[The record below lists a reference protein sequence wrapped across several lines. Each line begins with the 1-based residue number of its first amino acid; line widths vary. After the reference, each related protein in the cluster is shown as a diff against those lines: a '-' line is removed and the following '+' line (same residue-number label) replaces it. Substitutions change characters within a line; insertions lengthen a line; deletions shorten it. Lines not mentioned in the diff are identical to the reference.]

1 MRACRLGCLGPDKL
15 ARAGWSGRAV
25 ASVSVGVPWTG
36 RVGPSGLVRRGCCE
50 RVGLDALDRTSRPE
64 WVGPEGLL
72 RACRLGCLGLDE
84 STRMGWLGGVVV
96 SVSVWMP
103 WSGRVDPNGLV
114 RTGCRER
121 VGWDALGRPSRPE
134 WVGPCTVCIRS
145 FWFETAV
152 PCPLFPALRA
162 AAFRALFRCLLC
174 LARTSLYTGVAFL
187 CFGLLPPV
195 LCSAVSYASPAPP
208 CTRALPSCASDCCL
222 PCFVPLSP
230 MPRPHLLVHGRC
242 LPVLRTAASRA
253 LFRCLLCLA
262 RTSLYTGVAFLCF
275 GLLPPVLCSAVSYAS
290 PAPPCTRALPSCA
303 SDCCLPCFVSLSPMP
318 RPFLLAPRSLPPVAH
333 GPLLSV
339 HGPALSCSSA
349 RSFLPFGLHSLTP
362 SCTLHPPAPSCSFA
376 HAFLRFG
383 PLPLALLTLPALLPV
398 QKKTPEGLAFGGF
411 RLLSVANY
419 FARAFRLT
427 SLAALSAS
435 FGFFEMAL
443 LSCASAAVRSPSL
456 TAMTARR

>member
-1 MRACRLGCLGPDKL
+1 MRACRLGCLGPDEL

-25 ASVSVGVPWTG
+25 ASVSVWMPWTG
-36 RVGPSGLVRRGCCE
+36 RVDPNGLVRRGCCE
-50 RVGLDALDRTSRPE
+50 RVGWGALDRTSWPE
-64 WVGPEGLL
+64 RVGPDGLS

-103 WSGRVDPNGLV
+103 WAVRAGPNGLV

-134 WVGPCTVCIRS
+134 WVGPCTVWIRS

-174 LARTSLYTGVAFL
+174 LARTSLHPGVAFL
-187 CFGLLPPV
+187 CFGLLPSV

-208 CTRALPSCASDCCL
+208 CTRA
-222 PCFVPLSP
+222 
-230 MPRPHLLVHGRC
+230 
-242 LPVLRTAASRA
+242 
-253 LFRCLLCLA
+253 
-262 RTSLYTGVAFLCF
+262 
-275 GLLPPVLCSAVSYAS
+275 
-290 PAPPCTRALPSCA
+290 
-303 SDCCLPCFVSLSPMP
+303 
-318 RPFLLAPRSLPPVAH
+318 LPPVAH

-349 RSFLPFGLHSLTP
+349 RSFLPFGLHSLT
-362 SCTLHPPAPSCSFA
+362 PSCSFA

>member
-1 MRACRLGCLGPDKL
+1 MNIFVRGALFPHWTRK
-15 ARAGWSGRAV
+15 RSGGVV

-36 RVGPSGLVRRGCCE
+36 RVGPSGLVWTGCRE

-134 WVGPCTVCIRS
+134 WVGPCTVWIRS
-145 FWFETAV
+145 FLFETAV
-152 PCPLFPALRA
+152 PGLLFPCASGRCLPCFVPLSPMPRPHLLAPGRCLPVLRT

-174 LARTSLYTGVAFL
+174 LARTSLYPGVAFL
-187 CFGLLPPV
+187 CFGLLPSV
-195 LCSAVSYASPAPP
+195 LCFAVSYASPVPP
-208 CTRALPSCASDCCL
+208 CTQVVASCS
-222 PCFVPLSP
+222 
-230 MPRPHLLVHGRC
+230 PRP
-242 LPVLRTAASRA
+242 A
-253 LFRCLLCLA
+253 
-262 RTSLYTGVAFLCF
+262 
-275 GLLPPVLCSAVSYAS
+275 
-290 PAPPCTRALPSCA
+290 
-303 SDCCLPCFVSLSPMP
+303 SLSP
-318 RPFLLAPRSLPPVAH
+318 RPRSFLFF
-333 GPLLSV
+333 
-339 HGPALSCSSA
+339 GPALSCSSA
-349 RSFLPFGLHSLTP
+349 RSFLP
-362 SCTLHPPAPSCSFA
+362 
-376 HAFLRFG
+376 FG

>member
-1 MRACRLGCLGPDKL
+1 
-15 ARAGWSGRAV
+15 
-25 ASVSVGVPWTG
+25 
-36 RVGPSGLVRRGCCE
+36 
-50 RVGLDALDRTSRPE
+50 
-64 WVGPEGLL
+64 
-72 RACRLGCLGLDE
+72 
-84 STRMGWLGGVVV
+84 MGWLGGVVV

-103 WSGRVDPNGLV
+103 WTGRAGPNGLV
-114 RTGCRER
+114 RARFGFVHFGSR
-121 VGWDALGRPSRPE
+121 RP
-134 WVGPCTVCIRS
+134 
-145 FWFETAV
+145 
-152 PCPLFPALRA
+152 FPARFSLR
-162 AAFRALFRCLLC
+162 
-174 LARTSLYTGVAFL
+174 SG
-187 CFGLLPPV
+187 P
-195 LCSAVSYASPAPP
+195 
-208 CTRALPSCASDCCL
+208 LPS
-222 PCFVPLSP
+222 
-230 MPRPHLLVHGRC
+230 
-242 LPVLRTAASRA
+242 
-253 LFRCLLCLA
+253 
-262 RTSLYTGVAFLCF
+262 
-275 GLLPPVLCSAVSYAS
+275 VLCSAVSYAS

-339 HGPALSCSSA
+339 HGPALSCSSAPLFPVLRPALSCPSA

>member
-1 MRACRLGCLGPDKL
+1 M
-15 ARAGWSGRAV
+15 
-25 ASVSVGVPWTG
+25 PWTG
-36 RVGPSGLVRRGCCE
+36 RAG
-50 RVGLDALDRTSRPE
+50 
-64 WVGPEGLL
+64 
-72 RACRLGCLGLDE
+72 
-84 STRMGWLGGVVV
+84 
-96 SVSVWMP
+96 
-103 WSGRVDPNGLV
+103 PNGLV
-114 RTGCRER
+114 RARFGFVHFGSR
-121 VGWDALGRPSRPE
+121 RP
-134 WVGPCTVCIRS
+134 
-145 FWFETAV
+145 
-152 PCPLFPALRA
+152 FPARFSLR
-162 AAFRALFRCLLC
+162 
-174 LARTSLYTGVAFL
+174 SGP
-187 CFGLLPPV
+187 LPSV

-230 MPRPHLLVHGRC
+230 MPRPHLLVPGRC
-242 LPVLRTAASRA
+242 LPVLRTAAFRA

-262 RTSLYTGVAFLCF
+262 RS
-275 GLLPPVLCSAVSYAS
+275 SYAS
-290 PAPPCTRALPSCA
+290 PVP
-303 SDCCLPCFVSLSPMP
+303 PMP

>member
-1 MRACRLGCLGPDKL
+1 MRACRLGCLGPDEL

-25 ASVSVGVPWTG
+25 ASVSVWMPWTG
-36 RVGPSGLVRRGCCE
+36 RVDPNGLVRRGCCE
-50 RVGLDALDRTSRPE
+50 RVGWGALDRTSWPE
-64 WVGPEGLL
+64 RVGPDGLS
-72 RACRLGCLGLDE
+72 RACRLG
-84 STRMGWLGGVVV
+84 V
-96 SVSVWMP
+96 SWAE
-103 WSGRVDPNGLV
+103 RADPNGLV

-134 WVGPCTVCIRS
+134 WVGPDGLSRACRFGCLGADESTRMGWSVHGLDSFILVRDGRS
-145 FWFETAV
+145 LPA
-152 PCPLFPALRA
+152 FP
-162 AAFRALFRCLLC
+162 
-174 LARTSLYTGVAFL
+174 
-187 CFGLLPPV
+187 
-195 LCSAVSYASPAPP
+195 
-208 CTRALPSCASDCCL
+208 CASGRCL

-230 MPRPHLLVHGRC
+230 MPRPHLLAPGRC
-242 LPVLRTAASRA
+242 LPVLRTAAFRA

-262 RTSLYTGVAFLCF
+262 STSLYPGVAFLCF
-275 GLLPPVLCSAVSYAS
+275 GLLPSVLCFAVSYAS
-290 PAPPCTRALPSCA
+290 PVPPCTQVVASCSPRPA
-303 SDCCLPCFVSLSPMP
+303 SLSP
-318 RPFLLAPRSLPPVAH
+318 RPRSFLFF
-333 GPLLSV
+333 
-339 HGPALSCSSA
+339 GPALSCSSA
-349 RSFLPFGLHSLTP
+349 RSFLPFGLHSLT
-362 SCTLHPPAPSCSFA
+362 PSCSFA

>member
-1 MRACRLGCLGPDKL
+1 M
-15 ARAGWSGRAV
+15 GWSGR
-25 ASVSVGVPWTG
+25 
-36 RVGPSGLVRRGCCE
+36 
-50 RVGLDALDRTSRPE
+50 
-64 WVGPEGLL
+64 
-72 RACRLGCLGLDE
+72 
-84 STRMGWLGGVVV
+84 VVV

-134 WVGPCTVCIRS
+134 WVGPCTVWIRS

-152 PCPLFPALRA
+152 PGLLFPCASGRCLPCFVPLSPMPRPHLLAPGRCLPVLRT

-174 LARTSLYTGVAFL
+174 LARTSLHPGVAFL
-187 CFGLLPPV
+187 CFGLLP
-195 LCSAVSYASPAPP
+195 S
-208 CTRALPSCASDCCL
+208 
-222 PCFVPLSP
+222 
-230 MPRPHLLVHGRC
+230 
-242 LPVLRTAASRA
+242 
-253 LFRCLLCLA
+253 
-262 RTSLYTGVAFLCF
+262 
-275 GLLPPVLCSAVSYAS
+275 VLCSAVSYAS

-349 RSFLPFGLHSLTP
+349 RSFL
-362 SCTLHPPAPSCSFA
+362 
-376 HAFLRFG
+376 RFG
-383 PLPLALLTLPALLPV
+383 PLPLALLTLPALLPG
-398 QKKTPEGLAFGGF
+398 QKKTPEGIAFGGF

>member
-1 MRACRLGCLGPDKL
+1 MNIFVRGALFPHWTRK
-15 ARAGWSGRAV
+15 RSGGVV

-36 RVGPSGLVRRGCCE
+36 RVGPSGLVWTGCRE
-50 RVGLDALDRTSRPE
+50 RVGLDALGRT
-64 WVGPEGLL
+64 
-72 RACRLGCLGLDE
+72 
-84 STRMGWLGGVVV
+84 
-96 SVSVWMP
+96 
-103 WSGRVDPNGLV
+103 
-114 RTGCRER
+114 
-121 VGWDALGRPSRPE
+121 SRPE
-134 WVGPCTVCIRS
+134 WVGPCTVWIRS

-174 LARTSLYTGVAFL
+174 LARTSLHPGVAFL
-187 CFGLLPPV
+187 CFGLLPSV
-195 LCSAVSYASPAPP
+195 LCFAVSYASPVPP
-208 CTRALPSCASDCCL
+208 CTQVVASCS
-222 PCFVPLSP
+222 
-230 MPRPHLLVHGRC
+230 PRP
-242 LPVLRTAASRA
+242 A
-253 LFRCLLCLA
+253 
-262 RTSLYTGVAFLCF
+262 
-275 GLLPPVLCSAVSYAS
+275 
-290 PAPPCTRALPSCA
+290 
-303 SDCCLPCFVSLSPMP
+303 SLSP
-318 RPFLLAPRSLPPVAH
+318 RP
-333 GPLLSV
+333 
-339 HGPALSCSSA
+339 

>member
-1 MRACRLGCLGPDKL
+1 
-15 ARAGWSGRAV
+15 
-25 ASVSVGVPWTG
+25 
-36 RVGPSGLVRRGCCE
+36 
-50 RVGLDALDRTSRPE
+50 
-64 WVGPEGLL
+64 
-72 RACRLGCLGLDE
+72 
-84 STRMGWLGGVVV
+84 MGWLGGVVA

-114 RTGCRER
+114 RRGCCER

-134 WVGPCTVCIRS
+134 WVGPCTVWIRS

-174 LARTSLYTGVAFL
+174 LARTSLHPGVAFL
-187 CFGLLPPV
+187 CFGLLPSV
-195 LCSAVSYASPAPP
+195 LCFAVSYASPAPP

-222 PCFVPLSP
+222 P
-230 MPRPHLLVHGRC
+230 
-242 LPVLRTAASRA
+242 
-253 LFRCLLCLA
+253 
-262 RTSLYTGVAFLCF
+262 Y
-275 GLLPPVLCSAVSYAS
+275 
-290 PAPPCTRALPSCA
+290 
-303 SDCCLPCFVSLSPMP
+303 FVSLSPMP

-349 RSFLPFGLHSLTP
+349 RSFLF
-362 SCTLHPPAPSCSFA
+362 
-376 HAFLRFG
+376 FG

>member
-1 MRACRLGCLGPDKL
+1 
-15 ARAGWSGRAV
+15 
-25 ASVSVGVPWTG
+25 
-36 RVGPSGLVRRGCCE
+36 
-50 RVGLDALDRTSRPE
+50 
-64 WVGPEGLL
+64 
-72 RACRLGCLGLDE
+72 
-84 STRMGWLGGVVV
+84 
-96 SVSVWMP
+96 
-103 WSGRVDPNGLV
+103 
-114 RTGCRER
+114 
-121 VGWDALGRPSRPE
+121 
-134 WVGPCTVCIRS
+134 
-145 FWFETAV
+145 
-152 PCPLFPALRA
+152 
-162 AAFRALFRCLLC
+162 
-174 LARTSLYTGVAFL
+174 
-187 CFGLLPPV
+187 
-195 LCSAVSYASPAPP
+195 
-208 CTRALPSCASDCCL
+208 
-222 PCFVPLSP
+222 
-230 MPRPHLLVHGRC
+230 MPRPFLL
-242 LPVLRTAASRA
+242 
-253 LFRCLLCLA
+253 
-262 RTSLYTGVAFLCF
+262 
-275 GLLPPVLCSAVSYAS
+275 
-290 PAPPCTRALPSCA
+290 APRSLPSCA

-383 PLPLALLTLPALLPV
+383 PLPLALLTLPALLPG
-398 QKKTPEGLAFGGF
+398 QKKTPEGIAFGGF

>member
-1 MRACRLGCLGPDKL
+1 M
-15 ARAGWSGRAV
+15 GWSGGV
-25 ASVSVGVPWTG
+25 VVSVSVWMPWTG
-36 RVGPSGLVRRGCCE
+36 RAGPNGLVRTGCSE
-50 RVGLDALDRTSRPE
+50 GVGLDALDRTSRPE
-64 WVGPEGLL
+64 WVGP
-72 RACRLGCLGLDE
+72 
-84 STRMGWLGGVVV
+84 
-96 SVSVWMP
+96 
-103 WSGRVDPNGLV
+103 
-114 RTGCRER
+114 
-121 VGWDALGRPSRPE
+121 
-134 WVGPCTVCIRS
+134 CTVWIRS

-174 LARTSLYTGVAFL
+174 LARTSLYPGVAFL
-187 CFGLLPPV
+187 CFGLLPSV
-195 LCSAVSYASPAPP
+195 LCFAVSYASP
-208 CTRALPSCASDCCL
+208 
-222 PCFVPLSP
+222 VP
-230 MPRPHLLVHGRC
+230 
-242 LPVLRTAASRA
+242 
-253 LFRCLLCLA
+253 
-262 RTSLYTGVAFLCF
+262 
-275 GLLPPVLCSAVSYAS
+275 
-290 PAPPCTRALPSCA
+290 
-303 SDCCLPCFVSLSPMP
+303 PMP

>member
-1 MRACRLGCLGPDKL
+1 M
-15 ARAGWSGRAV
+15 GWSGR
-25 ASVSVGVPWTG
+25 
-36 RVGPSGLVRRGCCE
+36 
-50 RVGLDALDRTSRPE
+50 
-64 WVGPEGLL
+64 
-72 RACRLGCLGLDE
+72 
-84 STRMGWLGGVVV
+84 VVV

-134 WVGPCTVCIRS
+134 WVGPCTVWIRS

-152 PCPLFPALRA
+152 PGLLFPCASGRCLPCFVPLSPMPRPHLLAPGRCLPVLRT

-174 LARTSLYTGVAFL
+174 LARTSLYPGVAFL
-187 CFGLLPPV
+187 CFGLLPSV
-195 LCSAVSYASPAPP
+195 LCFAVSYASPVPP
-208 CTRALPSCASDCCL
+208 CTQVVASCS
-222 PCFVPLSP
+222 
-230 MPRPHLLVHGRC
+230 PRP
-242 LPVLRTAASRA
+242 A
-253 LFRCLLCLA
+253 
-262 RTSLYTGVAFLCF
+262 
-275 GLLPPVLCSAVSYAS
+275 
-290 PAPPCTRALPSCA
+290 
-303 SDCCLPCFVSLSPMP
+303 SLSPRPASLSP
-318 RPFLLAPRSLPPVAH
+318 RPRSFLFF
-333 GPLLSV
+333 
-339 HGPALSCSSA
+339 GPALSCSSA
-349 RSFLPFGLHSLTP
+349 RSFLP
-362 SCTLHPPAPSCSFA
+362 
-376 HAFLRFG
+376 FG

>member
-1 MRACRLGCLGPDKL
+1 MNIFVRGALFPHWTRK
-15 ARAGWSGRAV
+15 RSGGVV

-36 RVGPSGLVRRGCCE
+36 RVGPSGLVWTGCRE

-134 WVGPCTVCIRS
+134 WVGPCTVWIRS

-152 PCPLFPALRA
+152 PGLLFPCASGRCLPCFVPLSPMPRPHLLAPGRCLPVLRT

-174 LARTSLYTGVAFL
+174 LARTSLYPGVAFL
-187 CFGLLPPV
+187 CFGLLPSV
-195 LCSAVSYASPAPP
+195 LCFAVSYASPVPP
-208 CTRALPSCASDCCL
+208 CTQVVASCS
-222 PCFVPLSP
+222 
-230 MPRPHLLVHGRC
+230 PRP
-242 LPVLRTAASRA
+242 
-253 LFRCLLCLA
+253 
-262 RTSLYTGVAFLCF
+262 
-275 GLLPPVLCSAVSYAS
+275 
-290 PAPPCTRALPSCA
+290 
-303 SDCCLPCFVSLSPMP
+303 
-318 RPFLLAPRSLPPVAH
+318 
-333 GPLLSV
+333 
-339 HGPALSCSSA
+339 
-349 RSFLPFGLHSLTP
+349 RSFLFFGPL
-362 SCTLHPPAPSCSFA
+362 
-376 HAFLRFG
+376 FLPFG